1 MFDKSMIKVVVA
13 TVVGIAV
20 YDKLVKGLLDQ
31 VNI

>member
-1 MFDKSMIKVVVA
+1 MFDKNFIKVVIAAALGVA
-13 TVVGIAV
+13 L